1 MADARR
7 RYFIGKGRID
17 FHCDHSPFSRGL
29 GYVVHS
35 RFQFCVLGIL
45 MAKGWYI
52 LHTYSGYEGKI
63 ERTIRSMVENG
74 DLSSDVILDVKVPV
88 EDVVEVRDGKKRTV
102 SKKFLPGY
110 IMIEL
115 DLPDLGWKPICSA
128 IRRIQGVTGFVGT
141 NSTVRPRPISNDEAV
156 ALLQKSGEI
165 KGEKTARVKQTF
177 AVGEQVK
184 IIDGPFISFSG
195 SIEEV
200 NLEKN
205 KLRVTVGIFGRA
217 TPVEVD
223 LTQVEKI

>member
-1 MADARR
+1 
-7 RYFIGKGRID
+7 
-17 FHCDHSPFSRGL
+17 
-29 GYVVHS
+29 
-35 RFQFCVLGIL
+35 

-128 IRRIQGVTGFVGT
+128 IRRIQG
-141 NSTVRPRPISNDEAV
+141 AV
-156 ALLQKSGEI
+156 SYTHLTLPTKL
-165 KGEKTARVKQTF
+165 
-177 AVGEQVK
+177 
-184 IIDGPFISFSG
+184 
-195 SIEEV
+195 EV
-200 NLEKN
+200 
-205 KLRVTVGIFGRA
+205 
-217 TPVEVD
+217 
-223 LTQVEKI
+223 